1 MKPIFSGSEIIASVI
16 METLAQK
23 GIEVVSR
30 NDIQSALFAG
40 FGTLDASVVLMVSE
54 EDEDEAQKII
64 QDLNID

>member
-54 EDEDEAQKII
+54 EDEAEAQKII